1 MGEAFGIK
9 APEKKVLLYQ
19 SLCVRVRARV
29 IIIES
34 RTS

>member
-19 SLCVRVRARV
+19 SLCVRARV

-34 RTS
+34 RMS